1 MHKFHGFAPGPAR
14 IIGVPAQF
22 FAELLPLVDDLDEL
36 KITLYCMWAL
46 QQKEGDYRYL
56 RGADL
61 CSATATAMHG
71 LTGATFDN
79 ALARVLERETLL
91 AAELLVGGT
100 RETLYFANTTSG
112 RAAVRQVEL
121 NQWLPGDAANPI
133 QILPER
139 PTVYRLYEENIGPL
153 TPLIADDLKD
163 AEVEFGYDWLTEAV
177 EVSVRMEKRSMAYIR
192 AILERWRKE
201 GKSREVVR
209 GVAEENGER
218 YISGEYSDFIK
229 R

>member
-56 RGADL
+56 RFADL

-71 LTGATFDN
+71 LTEAAFDN
-79 ALARVLERETLL
+79 ALARMLERETLL
-91 AAELLVGGT
+91 SAEVLVSGT

-121 NQWLPGDAANPI
+121 NQWLPGDTANPI

-163 AEVEFGYDWLTEAV
+163 AEAEFGYEWLTEAV
-177 EVSVRMEKRSMAYIR
+177 EISVHMEKRNMAYIL

-201 GKSREVVR
+201 GKSREVRR
-209 GVAEENGER
+209 GIVEDDGER

>member
-1 MHKFHGFAPGPAR
+1 MRKFHGFATGPAR

-56 RGADL
+56 RFTDL
-61 CSATATAMHG
+61 CGATATAMHG
-71 LTGATFDN
+71 LTDAAFDN

-91 AAELLVGGT
+91 AAEVLVGGA
-100 RETLYFANTTSG
+100 REMLYFANTTSG

-121 NQWLPGDAANPI
+121 NQWLPGDTANPI

-163 AEVEFGYDWLTEAV
+163 AEAEFGYEWLTEAV
-177 EVSVRMEKRSMAYIR
+177 EISVQMEKRNMAYIR

-201 GKSREVVR
+201 GKSREVRR
-209 GVAEENGER
+209 GIVEDDGER